1 MAREKRLKLS
11 ELTDE
16 EYQELYEYETEQE
29 RKGLRRLGFF
39 FCLLQLLMS
48 ALLMYQVWT
57 TGFLPL
63 KFFIVGCAA
72 LFLLF
77 VLTVIIVTRKKR
89 WIKVIGLL
97 LSLVL
102 FLFLAVVNFYV
113 YKVYNSLGEVTGAE
127 YKVDNMVVVVRKEDK
142 AKTIQDAANYTFAVN
157 ASENAQ
163 NLSRMKANVEKQTKQ
178 SVTVKEYPNVT
189 YNLWCGTVDDLT
201 DRLRS
206 GLLDLA
212 ITMSP
217 KSSDLLEGIPV
228 YSENW
233 IAIIPKDHP
242 LGRSKKETVSVN
254 ELVENDLIIS
264 SRRSREEEM
273 RTWFKDTGK
282 EPHFIV
288 KAAHSSN
295 AVHLVG
301 RGIGIAL
308 FTASVA
314 KNIPAEEDVVIK
326 KITPEKKVKYLLSW
340 NKEKAFSA
348 LAGNF
353 IEHVKGLYGIKQ

>member
-1 MAREKRLKLS
+1 MINQSCKFEQRMWNMDLRQIRYFITVAKERNITRAAERLNLSQPPLSRALMELEDELDCTLLIRGKRYVTLTPEGLALK
-11 ELTDE
+11 
-16 EYQELYEYETEQE
+16 
-29 RKGLRRLGFF
+29 RRGE
-39 FCLLQLLMS
+39 QLLALSDMTKAEISEMKNGMS
-48 ALLMYQVWT
+48 GTLYLGHVDS
-57 TGFLPL
+57 GGPSL
-63 KFFIVGCAA
+63 AA
-72 LFLLF
+72 E
-77 VLTVIIVTRKKR
+77 
-89 WIKVIGLL
+89 WIESFK
-97 LSLVL
+97 
-102 FLFLAVVNFYV
+102 
-113 YKVYNSLGEVTGAE
+113 
-127 YKVDNMVVVVRKEDK
+127 
-142 AKTIQDAANYTFAVN
+142 
-157 ASENAQ
+157 
-163 NLSRMKANVEKQTKQ
+163 
-178 SVTVKEYPNVT
+178 KEYPNVT

-353 IEHVKGLYGIKQ
+353 IEHVKGLYGIEQ